1 MAVQLLGFSQTVAKN
16 QSQKEVQSQR
26 KEPKDLFQNQS
37 QKDTTYLSEVI
48 LNDLKAPL
56 EANFRGA
63 TQVILGSSD
72 LLPFRTR
79 GVAAALNQLAGIE
92 VNGSRGPQG
101 SILSMYARGGR
112 SKQALV
118 IIDGIRVADPASAS
132 LSYDLRLLDI
142 SQIESIKVIPS
153 YWRSSTNNCFESDRP
168 RSSCAA
174 PHDLG

>member
-16 QSQKEVQSQR
+16 QSQKEVKSQR

-79 GVAAALNQLAGIE
+79 GG
-92 VNGSRGPQG
+92 
-101 SILSMYARGGR
+101 
-112 SKQALV
+112 
-118 IIDGIRVADPASAS
+118 
-132 LSYDLRLLDI
+132 
-142 SQIESIKVIPS
+142 
-153 YWRSSTNNCFESDRP
+153 
-168 RSSCAA
+168 SSCFK
-174 PHDLG
+174 PIGWH